1 MAKCDATKQVTAKY
15 LQRICHYFCTLS
27 TISYSIHLTSSG
39 WSCWRHLCLLLLM
52 THSMASVRVHLLW
65 VSHGSRMQCKCI
77 NNNNNSY
84 YSSRRRRRQ
93 KSCHHFWFCLI
104 ERSMSGKST
113 PSHFNRVLV
122 SPVVVVVVL
131 LLQPLELKVQH
142 TNQSVHL
149 KLQFNKQRLLQA
161 SCGRVTEHRETQ
173 REVLDNNNY
182 QMKPRRPNCKV
193 NVKERKSCGYN
204 IICQRRRND
213 INMVIITSCNSF
225 KYNLK
230 IK

>member
-1 MAKCDATKQVTAKY
+1 
-15 LQRICHYFCTLS
+15 
-27 TISYSIHLTSSG
+27 
-39 WSCWRHLCLLLLM
+39 M
-52 THSMASVRVHLLW
+52 THSMESVRVHLLW

-77 NNNNNSY
+77 NNNNNNNY

-122 SPVVVVVVL
+122 SPVVVVVL
-131 LLQPLELKVQH
+131 LLQPPELKVQH

-161 SCGRVTEHRETQ
+161 SCGRVTELRETQ
-173 REVLDNNNY
+173 RKVLDNNND
-182 QMKPRRPNCKV
+182 QMKPRR
-193 NVKERKSCGYN
+193 
-204 IICQRRRND
+204 
-213 INMVIITSCNSF
+213 
-225 KYNLK
+225 
-230 IK
+230 